1 MRGVS
6 GRENR
11 EISWLPDASVARRAA
26 QGTLRRY
33 A

>member
-11 EISWLPDASVARRAA
+11 EIPWLPAVVMAGRAA
-26 QGTLRRY
+26 QGRLRPY

>member
-6 GRENR
+6 ERENR
-11 EISWLPDASVARRAA
+11 EIPWLPVVVMAGRAA
-26 QGTLRRY
+26 QGRSRPY